1 MTRAPRA
8 FVCYGIEGCSRSVL
22 LVLRF
27 ERLQHFFMMGA
38 VKEKNVLVPVYLKDK
53 IKVKSRTIEH

>member
-1 MTRAPRA
+1 
-8 FVCYGIEGCSRSVL
+8 
-22 LVLRF
+22 
-27 ERLQHFFMMGA
+27 MMGA